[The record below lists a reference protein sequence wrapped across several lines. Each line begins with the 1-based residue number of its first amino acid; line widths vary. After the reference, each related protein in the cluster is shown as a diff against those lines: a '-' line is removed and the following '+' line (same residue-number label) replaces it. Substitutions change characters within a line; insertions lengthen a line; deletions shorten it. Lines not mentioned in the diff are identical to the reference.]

1 VRGTV
6 AGGLA
11 LNPSHLSL
19 DTPANNL
26 FSVVEGKWSPLCNE
40 ASNLWSVRDPCP
52 FVEHMAPLSKW
63 QILWASEVGVT
74 VWKKMGLRLD
84 LEILDTA
91 QAYSNHLQGKWNQ
104 RA

>member
-1 VRGTV
+1 
-6 AGGLA
+6 
-11 LNPSHLSL
+11 
-19 DTPANNL
+19 
-26 FSVVEGKWSPLCNE
+26 
-40 ASNLWSVRDPCP
+40 
-52 FVEHMAPLSKW
+52 MAPLSKW